1 VRACFRRRLRKSEE
15 NMLIRLLVSSPL
27 AADDCD
33 EVLDDFDSGSMAV
46 NANRSNVRMDEG
58 VK

>member
-1 VRACFRRRLRKSEE
+1 
-15 NMLIRLLVSSPL
+15 MLIRLLVSSPL